1 MSDFKMKKVLLTMM
15 AMLSLLAFSGCGR
28 SGEQISADV
37 KPVVEKIIRSK
48 LGIDSSCTRLLDIQT
63 VDRNH
68 YTATAEV
75 EYYGNEIQ
83 KKLKMKT
90 TELLKIS
97 IAYDGDAV
105 VVRIEQ

>member
-1 MSDFKMKKVLLTMM
+1 MKTKKVLLAMM
-15 AMLSLLAFSGCGR
+15 AMLSLMVFSGCGR
-28 SGEQISADV
+28 SSEQISADV
-37 KPVVEKIIRSK
+37 KPVVEKIIISK
-48 LGIDSSCTRLLDIQT
+48 LGIEASCTRLLDIRT

-75 EYYGNEIQ
+75 QYYQNETM
-83 KKLKMKT
+83 KKLNMKT

-97 IAYDGDAV
+97 IAYDGDTV

>member
-1 MSDFKMKKVLLTMM
+1 MKTKKILRAML
-15 AMLSLLAFSGCGR
+15 AMLSLMVFSGCGR
-28 SGEQISADV
+28 SSEQISVDV

-48 LGIDSSCTRLLDIQT
+48 LGMDSSCTRLLDIRT

-75 EYYGNEIQ
+75 QYYENELM
-83 KKLKMKT
+83 KKLNAKT

-97 IAYDGDAV
+97 IAYDGDTV

>member
-1 MSDFKMKKVLLTMM
+1 MKKILLTMM

-28 SGEQISADV
+28 NNEQISADV
-37 KPVVEKIIRSK
+37 KPVVEKIIRSQ
-48 LGIDSSCTRLLDIQT
+48 LGIEASCTRLLDIRT

-75 EYYGNEIQ
+75 QYYKDEMMER
-83 KKLKMKT
+83 LKAKT

-97 IAYDGDAV
+97 IAYDGDTV